1 MLCVCAHVIPCI
13 THQAETRT
21 AAVNWLRVAPFCC
34 RSVLDRLLRARLV
47 YQQPSAARAIS
58 FEYLNRQLV
67 WSELR

>member
-1 MLCVCAHVIPCI
+1 MPGVLRNSMLSGAWFILP
-13 THQAETRT
+13 
-21 AAVNWLRVAPFCC
+21 NC
-34 RSVLDRLLRARLV
+34 RRSLLERLLRARLV